1 MEGGGLLYNALLA
14 GTVGVIIT
22 GIAALIN
29 WLIKGGKKKEPSKT
43 TNKTQPVVQK
53 PQCEKLQPLDEMA
66 KNLTQDER
74 AQIFSQMHAAHKLAD
89 DISNPSAYCENEE
102 DMLKMILIH
111 KGNEKIINAEI
122 IYFVYGIHD
131 QLKAKLSDKFKGE
144 LFKNVDFLEK
154 VHMPVIGIITDAPP
168 KQLSCSDYANMVCEL
183 LFAQSDN
190 EFLSIFDKYN
200 YEYPDR
206 IKKMISNNI
215 DVLAETAFY
224 SVATT
229 ALTAEGKY
237 LNKGKALFDFILYY
251 HTTILAVFMRYDI
264 SSDVTTHF
272 EKTLRKNFLECAQNL
287 KEFESNEQAE
297 KFFDERYNKY
307 KETISIFDDVSL
319 EALEELVAFTMYTH
333 NLAEET
339 EEDAVLEEY
348 KRLLPIIGEEAMPY
362 FEKLKN
368 AYGIN

>member
-1 MEGGGLLYNALLA
+1 MEDTVTIIVFMVFVFSILAFIALLV
-14 GTVGVIIT
+14 VGGAV
-22 GIAALIN
+22 GLVF
-29 WLIKGGKKKEPSKT
+29 LIKWASKSDNKNEPIK
-43 TNKTQPVVQK
+43 VQHT
-53 PQCEKLQPLDEMA
+53 KLKPLDEMA
-66 KNLTQDER
+66 KNLTQEER
-74 AQIFSQMHAAHKLAD
+74 SHIFSQMDGAKRLA
-89 DISNPSAYCENEE
+89 IVIGNLLAYYKHEE

-131 QLKAKLSDKFKGE
+131 LLKTKLSDKFAGE
-144 LFKNVDFLEK
+144 LFKNVEFIEK
-154 VHMPVIGIITDAPP
+154 VHMPVIGIITDTPP
-168 KQLSCSDYANMVCEL
+168 KQLSCSDYANMICEL
-183 LFAQSDN
+183 LFAKNDE
-190 EFLSIFDKYN
+190 EFLGIFDKHH

-339 EEDAVLEEY
+339 EEDVVLEEY

-362 FEKLKN
+362 FKKLKN

>member
-1 MEGGGLLYNALLA
+1 MEDTITIIVFMVFVFSILAFIALLV
-14 GTVGVIIT
+14 VGGAV
-22 GIAALIN
+22 GLVF
-29 WLIKGGKKKEPSKT
+29 LIKWACKSDNKNEPIKAQHT
-43 TNKTQPVVQK
+43 
-53 PQCEKLQPLDEMA
+53 KLKPLDEMA
-66 KNLTQDER
+66 KNLTQEER
-74 AQIFSQMHAAHKLAD
+74 SQIFSQMGEARKLAD
-89 DISNPSAYCENEE
+89 VIGTPLIYEKNKD
-102 DMLKMILIH
+102 DLMKMLLIY
-111 KGNEKIINAEI
+111 KNDEKISKAEVV
-122 IYFVYGIHD
+122 YFVYGIHD
-131 QLKAKLSDKFKGE
+131 KLRLMLSHKFEGE
-144 LFKNVDFLEK
+144 LFKNVEFIETI
-154 VHMPVIGIITDAPP
+154 HMPAIGIIIDTPP
-168 KQLSCSDYANMVCEL
+168 KHLWINYANMICEL
-183 LFAQSDN
+183 LFAQNDG
-190 EFLSIFDKYN
+190 EFLEIFDKYN

-206 IKKMISNNI
+206 IKKMLSNDI

-251 HTTILAVFMRYDI
+251 HMTILAVFMRYDI

-362 FEKLKN
+362 FKKLKN